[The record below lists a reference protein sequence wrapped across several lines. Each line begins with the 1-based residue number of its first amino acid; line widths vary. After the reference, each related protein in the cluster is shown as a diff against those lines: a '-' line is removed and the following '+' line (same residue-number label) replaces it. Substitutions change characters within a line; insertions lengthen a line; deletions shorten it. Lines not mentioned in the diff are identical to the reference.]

1 MFYKWVFNNK
11 YISIY
16 ERKIGVL
23 ASFNVTEIV
32 SVARLTI
39 KALICGAA
47 LHNLGRH
54 MMDERTLTIGHN
66 PGHHVAVGCDLISN
80 SV

>member
-1 MFYKWVFNNK
+1 MIQSGEKGEAVHNL
-11 YISIY
+11 I
-16 ERKIGVL
+16 
-23 ASFNVTEIV
+23 VTEIV

-54 MMDERTLTIGHN
+54 MMDERTLTVGHN

>member
-1 MFYKWVFNNK
+1 MIQSGEKGEAVHNL
-11 YISIY
+11 I
-16 ERKIGVL
+16 
-23 ASFNVTEIV
+23 VTEIV

-54 MMDERTLTIGHN
+54 MMDERTLTVGHN
-66 PGHHVAVGCDLISN
+66 PGHHEAVGCDLISN